1 MRRVAMLGLAKT
13 DEADLLCLGQA
24 PRTELDVRAALGRLE
39 NPAQRIADRLLWF
52 HSVSPAQA
60 NTETGQSPETPL
72 IRAAREHDEALRLF
86 LDASDTWERKG
97 DIEPWLL
104 AARRWHD
111 VISSD
116 HYWTLTSTLEK
127 LGAFEPAALPSEI
140 GDLRCAADG
149 MASEPFVVAARDALT
164 RGDSTTAKRIVV
176 ALDELTDTGQWA
188 ATAQADIVA
197 PTLNRLEDCCRRL
210 REDLRPKV
218 LHEQDAGERNKPVCD
233 EEYKHFHD
241 EVVPAL
247 EAVLAILPFEHDEA
261 RLSREKAAR
270 CLKEIATDYTWSDQF
285 MVSESVLK
293 EALRLADATLA
304 AVQIEASLEEVSGP
318 ASRERVL
325 EGLTPLGRDV
335 LLELRVKCGKL
346 REDFADKI
354 IREENSAE
362 QNRSVCNAKLLRF
375 REDITPALAKVL
387 EHVPHEHAA
396 AIQARTDTALCLNVI
411 ATDYTWADEF
421 IIAENLRKE
430 SAALA
435 YGTPVATQIE
445 ERIAEIREPARQERM
460 FRELKPISSAPSLR
474 TINTIGFALYGN
486 SDYDNSSQSYAT
498 THYFVALFI
507 PLFPVGRYRVINTGG
522 QYRFLGKLPFRRTE
536 RWHLGIA
543 LGVLALMII
552 FGSLSPSQSS
562 GPIQSSERGTASSGS
577 VSNTNSS
584 ELADIKSRIDAG
596 RARMETFKAQLD
608 PVITET
614 STLKDQMNPLEAELK
629 SLDERRKA
637 GEPIDIDGY
646 NSKVKSYNE
655 LLRRRRALL
664 AANHNDI
671 EAYQD
676 LIKQDSTLVAQYNAL
691 LR

>member
-1 MRRVAMLGLAKT
+1 
-13 DEADLLCLGQA
+13 
-24 PRTELDVRAALGRLE
+24 
-39 NPAQRIADRLLWF
+39 
-52 HSVSPAQA
+52 
-60 NTETGQSPETPL
+60 
-72 IRAAREHDEALRLF
+72 
-86 LDASDTWERKG
+86 
-97 DIEPWLL
+97 
-104 AARRWHD
+104 
-111 VISSD
+111 
-116 HYWTLTSTLEK
+116 
-127 LGAFEPAALPSEI
+127 
-140 GDLRCAADG
+140 
-149 MASEPFVVAARDALT
+149 
-164 RGDSTTAKRIVV
+164 
-176 ALDELTDTGQWA
+176 
-188 ATAQADIVA
+188 
-197 PTLNRLEDCCRRL
+197 
-210 REDLRPKV
+210 
-218 LHEQDAGERNKPVCD
+218 
-233 EEYKHFHD
+233 
-241 EVVPAL
+241 
-247 EAVLAILPFEHDEA
+247 
-261 RLSREKAAR
+261 
-270 CLKEIATDYTWSDQF
+270 
-285 MVSESVLK
+285 
-293 EALRLADATLA
+293 
-304 AVQIEASLEEVSGP
+304 
-318 ASRERVL
+318 
-325 EGLTPLGRDV
+325 
-335 LLELRVKCGKL
+335 
-346 REDFADKI
+346 
-354 IREENSAE
+354 
-362 QNRSVCNAKLLRF
+362 
-375 REDITPALAKVL
+375 
-387 EHVPHEHAA
+387 
-396 AIQARTDTALCLNVI
+396 
-411 ATDYTWADEF
+411 
-421 IIAENLRKE
+421 
-430 SAALA
+430 
-435 YGTPVATQIE
+435 
-445 ERIAEIREPARQERM
+445 M